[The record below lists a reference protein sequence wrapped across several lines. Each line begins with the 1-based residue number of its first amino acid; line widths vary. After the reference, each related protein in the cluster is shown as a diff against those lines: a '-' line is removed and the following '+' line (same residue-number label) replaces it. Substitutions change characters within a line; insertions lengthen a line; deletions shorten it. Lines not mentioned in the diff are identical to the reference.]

1 MGVVKIT
8 SQPTEAESALGFSF
22 GVTEIRHVAR
32 IFRIE
37 VRYMDVYIWMDMH
50 YAVGD
55 FAYSFIRE
63 MWFFD
68 CSCINIQT

>member
-1 MGVVKIT
+1 MVKVI
-8 SQPTEAESALGFSF
+8 SQPTEAESAPGFSF
-22 GVTEIRHVAR
+22 GVTEIRPVAR
-32 IFRIE
+32 IFRMG
-37 VRYMDVYIWMDMH
+37 VRCMDVYIRMDLH

-68 CSCINIQT
+68 CSCINMQT